1 MKRPSSGKRKTLGF
15 FFLKDHDEKKPEVY
29 QRNPSAFV

>member
-1 MKRPSSGKRKTLGF
+1 LGF

-29 QRNPSAFV
+29 HRNPSAFV